1 MIEALEERTLSEAQL
16 RFHADESR
24 LHGKRGA
31 LLELLFD
38 GKWHPNHQC
47 AEITL
52 CFHSA
57 IYGLR
62 REGWV
67 IESRHGDHGC
77 WHYRLVGKTE
87 PAPPTQRM
95 NPQQRRV
102 AAVYTEAVTRK
113 LGEEALAQ
121 LLSAIPEWMRLDPPP
136 VQHQPIIR
144 LPVSFAT

>member
-1 MIEALEERTLSEAQL
+1 MIEAHEERTLSEAQL
-16 RFHADESR
+16 RFHADETR
-24 LHGKRGA
+24 LRGKRGA

-102 AAVYTEAVTRK
+102 AVVYSEAITNN
-113 LGEEALAQ
+113 LGEAALARA
-121 LLSAIPEWMRLDPPP
+121 LSHVPCWLRLDPPS
-136 VQHQPIIR
+136 VQYAETTP
-144 LPVSFAT
+144 LPVTLTP

>member
-1 MIEALEERTLSEAQL
+1 MIEVHEERKLSEAQL
-16 RFHADESR
+16 RFYADEAR
-24 LHGKRGA
+24 LLGKRGA

-67 IESRHGDHGC
+67 IQSRHGDHGC

-102 AAVYTEAVTRK
+102 AAVYAEAITSK
-113 LGEEALAQ
+113 LGEEALGR
-121 LLSAIPEWMRLDPPP
+121 LLPAIPEWMRLDPPP
-136 VQHQPIIR
+136 VQHTQIR
-144 LPVSFAT
+144 PLLGALAS